1 MLTGRRKST
10 RPSWSGVAFVVE
22 AMLLLVFLVGSL
34 ALFTSLFASSV
45 KRGDESRELTVA
57 VAVAS
62 DTAERFAADP
72 LSVPASA
79 VKNDMVVTCDVTNDA
94 RDGGI
99 YRKALITV
107 YDAESQPVYSVTTAV
122 YESGVT
128 R

>member
-1 MLTGRRKST
+1 M
-10 RPSWSGVAFVVE
+10 VE
-22 AMLLLVFLVGSL
+22 AMLLLVFLIGSL

-72 LSVPASA
+72 SSVPAST
-79 VKNDMVVTCDVTNDA
+79 VKNDMVVTCDVTDDK
-94 RDGGI
+94 RPGGT
-99 YRKALITV
+99 YHKALITV
-107 YDAESQPVYSVTTAV
+107 YGADAQPVYSVTTAV
-122 YESGVT
+122 YESGVS